1 MAFQSGTA
9 SNSIDLWDKLIAFL
23 TTNPQLVADQEA
35 WQVVK
40 TYTESGQPRVV
51 LKGPGASATDSIYVG
66 LARTDTAD
74 TDTKNI
80 RIKGMTGYLPDATA
94 WDKHINVSPEVRIW
108 LDGSAMK
115 YWFVASGRRF
125 IVVVNMSTVYQ
136 MAYAGFFLPY
146 TNPLAYPYPML
157 IGGSS
162 NAYAGSA
169 TPVTSWRTQS
179 TYHAHFVYGP
189 YNTGSG
195 ADSTTRTNAYMLSP
209 GGEWLD
215 ASGTDTAARVTFGP
229 RIFSTTD
236 ADGVVRWGA
245 YNGYTYSYDRL
256 GSESIRSRITQNY
269 GGGFALMPFT
279 LTQTIPAVQ
288 NFGILDGLYSAPGV
302 GNAAE
307 NIIEIDSIDHL
318 VVQNVYRTTTQDYW
332 ALRLE

>member
-9 SNSIDLWDKLIAFL
+9 ANSIDLWDKLIAFL
-23 TTNPQLVADQEA
+23 TTNPELVAAQEA

-40 TYTESGQPRVV
+40 TYTENAQPRVV

-80 RIKGMTGYLPDATA
+80 RIRGMTGYLPDSTS
-94 WDKHINVSPEVRIW
+94 WNTHINMSPEVRIW
-108 LDGSAMK
+108 LDGSPMK

-146 TNPLAYPYPML
+146 ANPLAYPYPMF

-162 NAYAGSA
+162 NNYSGSSA

-179 TYHAHFVYGP
+179 NLHAIFPYGP
-189 YNTGSG
+189 YNTYGD
-195 ADSTTRTNAYMLSP
+195 ANTYTNAWMLSP
-209 GGEWLD
+209 TGEWLNV
-215 ASGTDTAARVTFGP
+215 AGVDTTARINIAP
-229 RIFSTTD
+229 RMVNQGD
-236 ADGVVRWGA
+236 ADGTNRWKLYNNYA
-245 YNGYTYSYDRL
+245 YSGDRY
-256 GSESIRSRITQNY
+256 GWDDIRSRITQNY
-269 GGGFALMPFT
+269 GGGFALLPFT
-279 LTQTIPAVQ
+279 LIQSAPGIQ
-288 NFGILDGLYSAPGV
+288 NFGVLDGLYAAPGV
-302 GNAAE
+302 GNASE

-318 VVQNVYRTTTQDYW
+318 VVQNVYRTTTKDYC